1 MEYKHL
7 TNTKKV
13 GKIIHTFVKW
23 KAPKIGYK
31 LNTNG
36 LTSKKNNGIGGVIR
50 NNKGD
55 WILGF
60 IGNSY
65 QQDTITTEMYPLRT
79 GLSLTLKHKLQSLEI
94 STDCKEI
101 IHMLTQNHCI
111 TP

>member
-1 MEYKHL
+1 MKYKHL

-31 LNTNG
+31 LNTDGPN
-36 LTSKKNNGIGGVIR
+36 SKKNNGIGGVIR
-50 NNKGD
+50 NNKGN

-79 GLSLTLKHKLQSLEI
+79 GLSLAFKHKLLPLEI
-94 STDCKEI
+94 SKDCKEI
-101 IHMLTQNHCI
+101 IHMLTQKYCS